1 MVVREAMTDY
11 FASAHISST
20 LADVMDKMLGEG
32 LGILYL
38 VNDKS
43 EVVGSIGERLL
54 LHAIENTEM
63 RDEPAVNFMD
73 DSVCV
78 IGPDDESVQA
88 VSQFRQYGVSELPV
102 VDENKLVGVL
112 TIRQLVRAMV
122 ASSKIE
128 KPAFQAV

>member
-1 MVVREAMTDY
+1 
-11 FASAHISST
+11 
-20 LADVMDKMLGEG
+20 
-32 LGILYL
+32 
-38 VNDKS
+38 
-43 EVVGSIGERLL
+43 
-54 LHAIENTEM
+54 
-63 RDEPAVNFMD
+63 MD

-112 TIRQLVRAMV
+112 TIRQLVRAMA

>member
-20 LADVMDKMLGEG
+20 FADAMDKMLGEG

-54 LHAIENTEM
+54 LHVIENPEM

-73 DSVCV
+73 NSVCV
-78 IGPDDESVQA
+78 IGLDDDSVQA
-88 VSQFRQYGVSELPV
+88 AQQFRELGVSELPV

-112 TIRQLVRAMV
+112 TIRQLMRALTT
-122 ASSKIE
+122 SSRCE
-128 KPAFQAV
+128 KSTFQAV